1 MVHRRW
7 GRRSA
12 LDQDD
17 DEGRQAEG
25 EDAQEARCAE
35 MEE

>member
-7 GRRSA
+7 GRRSS
-12 LDQDD
+12 LDQ

-25 EDAQEARCAE
+25 EDAQEVRCAE